1 MPNDTLESANGQ
13 GAQPEPQASASGAS
27 SGSQPSSNDEAWIR
41 RLETTLSDR
50 LEKRL
55 QQMTDK
61 RFDKVEKQGSDFRSF
76 MEQVKPLLEKGLT
89 IEQATREVEL
99 NELMESY
106 RNGKTV
112 PAATNAQ
119 ATQASASGLVEKA
132 MKKYGLSDTDPE
144 VVSIM
149 RDIPDA
155 EERAFKLAELGV
167 VRKSAPQPTPGAAPA
182 PTGGTPPRPDLAA
195 EYANKLQSVRGNV
208 LAIAELKKE
217 YRKKG
222 LEVW

>member
-27 SGSQPSSNDEAWIR
+27 SGSQPSSVPDVSSELAKLNR
-41 RLETTLSDR
+41 RLDGIERMAQGDKDR
-50 LEKRL
+50 AVANVRKEFESWKPVLEKVAA
-55 QQMTDK
+55 MT
-61 RFDKVEKQGSDFRSF
+61 G
-76 MEQVKPLLEKGLT
+76 MTP
-89 IEQATREVEL
+89 EQAAAVQRE
-99 NELMESY
+99 MEYDEIKRRVFEQPSAQ
-106 RNGKTV
+106 
-112 PAATNAQ
+112 PAAQ
-119 ATQASASGLVEKA
+119 ATGGVDIAQKA

-155 EERAFKLAELGV
+155 EERAFKLAELGA

-182 PTGGTPPRPDLAA
+182 PIGGTPPRPDLAA